1 MIGHM
6 LGEAQGKE
14 PTRYRLALNSLGIS
28 EEGMREEDPV
38 THVVA
43 RSLSTIRPRNVPHSG
58 IS

>member
-38 THVVA
+38 TYVVA